1 MKSIFRI
8 SVLTWLP
15 LHIVILNAPSIQQ
28 TYEYF
33 EDKTKSDSDF
43 RLKNLLIWLPFA
55 IFLPR
60 FIFENYYIVVRPK
73 WRIEKYFVY
82 GIVTMVLSISVYAVV
97 FVFETNSPL
106 YFSLAIIFLALTSL
120 T

>member
-15 LHIVILNAPSIQQ
+15 LHIVILNASSIQQ

-33 EDKTKSDSDF
+33 ENPNIPDSDF

-60 FIFENYYIVVRPK
+60 FIFENYYIVMRPR
-73 WRIEKYFVY
+73 WRIEKTLVY
-82 GIVTMVLSISVYAVV
+82 GIVTMVVFLIAYAAI
-97 FVFETNSPL
+97 FVFEENSPL

>member
-15 LHIVILNAPSIQQ
+15 VHIVILNASSIQQ
-28 TYEYF
+28 TYEF
-33 EDKTKSDSDF
+33 FKNEKKSDNDF

-60 FIFENYYIVVRPK
+60 LILENFSIIVRPK
-73 WRIEKYFVY
+73 WRIEKNLLCGMAFMT
-82 GIVTMVLSISVYAVV
+82 ISIMAYALVFIIEEVYA
-97 FVFETNSPL
+97 L
-106 YFSLAIIFLALTSL
+106 YFSLAIIFLTLTSL